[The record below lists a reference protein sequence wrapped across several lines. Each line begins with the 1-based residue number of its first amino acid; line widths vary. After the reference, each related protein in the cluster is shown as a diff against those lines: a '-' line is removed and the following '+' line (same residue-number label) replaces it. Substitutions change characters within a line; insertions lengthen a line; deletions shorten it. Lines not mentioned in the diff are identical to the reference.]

1 MSIGNCPRCGAQT
14 DDENDLCYQCALRR
28 MKIELSDIDFTP
40 YPLPIYGGNEQCKH
54 AFEYVTNDFF
64 QFKVCRLCSAIAD

>member
-28 MKIELSDIDFTP
+28 IAIEMSSITFPHQEYEIFLDETNQEIP
-40 YPLPIYGGNEQCKH
+40 VEELRNERK
-54 AFEYVTNDFF
+54 
-64 QFKVCRLCSAIAD
+64 